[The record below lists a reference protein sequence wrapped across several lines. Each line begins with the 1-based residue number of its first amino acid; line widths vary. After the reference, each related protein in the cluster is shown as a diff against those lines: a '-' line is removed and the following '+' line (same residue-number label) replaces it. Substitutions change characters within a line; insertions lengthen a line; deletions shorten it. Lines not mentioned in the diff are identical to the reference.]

1 VGEYFDGLLTMSSSG
16 SGTVSELER
25 NKAVCKAFYHDLGR
39 RDFAAALAHLA
50 DDVVW
55 WVQGEWEGAGFYRG
69 KAAVEGLLAPLKYAI
84 ATDIEFKFGH
94 LTAEEDR
101 VSCELTGSA
110 TTSDGG
116 EYRMTYHFLFTIR
129 DGKIREG
136 HEYLDT
142 KKLCDVLFSKNSLAT
157 LAAKHD

>member
-1 VGEYFDGLLTMSSSG
+1 M
-16 SGTVSELER
+16 SELER

-39 RDFAAALAHLA
+39 RDFAAALSHLT

-69 KAAVEGLLAPLKYAI
+69 KAAVERLLAPLKDAI
-84 ATDIEFKFGH
+84 ATDIDFKFGH

-101 VSCELTGSA
+101 VSCEITGAA
-110 TTSDGG
+110 TTSDGTD
-116 EYRMTYHFLFTIR
+116 YRMTYHFLFTIR

-142 KKLCDVLFSKNSLAT
+142 KMLWDVLLSKYSLAK
-157 LAAKHD
+157 LAAIND